1 MIGLI
6 SICLAAIAAIVLL
19 VRAGRRPVGGNV
31 NPTLTIAKAVGVLG
45 VLAVLLAAKLFP
57 LALML
62 VVATGG
68 ISAIEVWRARQIGG
82 QMKSTAPGAEPSAA
96 PAKSPLVLRAEEAAL
111 ILGVSAEATADEI
124 RAAHRRLI
132 SAMHPDRGGS
142 DYLAA
147 KINSARDVMLKQL
160 PPPN

>member
-1 MIGLI
+1 MFGLI
-6 SICLAAIAAIVLL
+6 AIGLAAIAAVWLL
-19 VRAGRRPVGGNV
+19 VRAGRRPMGGGV
-31 NPTLTIAKAVGVLG
+31 NRTLTIAKAVGLLG
-45 VLAVLLAAKLFP
+45 LLAALLAAKLFP

-62 VVATGG
+62 LVATGG
-68 ISAIEVWRARQIGG
+68 ISAIEVWRSRQLGG
-82 QMKSTAPGAEPSAA
+82 QMKSTAPGAEADAA
-96 PAKSPLVLRAEEAAL
+96 VAKSPMTLRAEEAAL
-111 ILGVSAEATADEI
+111 ILGVSKAATADEI

-160 PPPN
+160 PPPG